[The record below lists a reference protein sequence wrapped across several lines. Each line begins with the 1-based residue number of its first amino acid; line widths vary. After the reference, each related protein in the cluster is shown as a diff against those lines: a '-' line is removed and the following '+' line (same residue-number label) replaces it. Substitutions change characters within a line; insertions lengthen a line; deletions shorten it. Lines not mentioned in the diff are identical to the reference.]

1 MISNKVR
8 PIEKNKKFIILK
20 NKTNITKNFKNSN
33 FIIKGFPIIKLKC
46 YTQLHL
52 VYSL

>member
-1 MISNKVR
+1 MITNYVR
-8 PIEKNKKFIILK
+8 SIEKNKKITILK
-20 NKTNITKNFKNSN
+20 NQSNITKNLKKK

-46 YTQLHL
+46 YTKNNL